1 MLYDLLTILLKEL
14 VYVHSLSNLTKI
26 KYCIYMY
33 KKKLMKTTCKNHILC
48 KQLKVA
54 KRNVL
59 LIGIDITSQIHK
71 KKLKLSTRSKLTNQ
85 LINKISNISKQVQR

>member
-1 MLYDLLTILLKEL
+1 MFYDLLTILLKEL

-26 KYCIYMY
+26 KYCIYIL
-33 KKKLMKTTCKNHILC
+33 KKLIKTTGKNHILC

-71 KKLKLSTRSKLTNQ
+71 KKIKLSTTSKLTNQ

>member
-1 MLYDLLTILLKEL
+1 MFYDLLTILLKEL

-26 KYCIYMY
+26 KCCIYMY
-33 KKKLMKTTCKNHILC
+33 KKKLMKTTGKNHILC

-71 KKLKLSTRSKLTNQ
+71 KKIKTVYQIKVNKS
-85 LINKISNISKQVQR
+85 IN

>member
-1 MLYDLLTILLKEL
+1 MFYDLLTILLKEL

-26 KYCIYMY
+26 RYCIYIL
-33 KKKLMKTTCKNHILC
+33 KKLIKTTGKNHILC

-71 KKLKLSTRSKLTNQ
+71 KKIKTVYQIKVNKS
-85 LINKISNISKQVQR
+85 IN

>member
-1 MLYDLLTILLKEL
+1 MFYDLLTILLKEL

-26 KYCIYMY
+26 KYCIYIY
-33 KKKLMKTTCKNHILC
+33 IKLMKTTGKNHILC

-71 KKLKLSTRSKLTNQ
+71 KNYNCLPDQS
-85 LINKISNISKQVQR
+85 